1 MPETEPK
8 TGKLSSFLL
17 DILQTI
23 VLALAI
29 FMIAY
34 LFLFQPHQVK
44 GHSMDP
50 NFSDG
55 EYLLTD
61 KLSYRFGEPKR
72 GDVVVF
78 EAPVNRREDYIK
90 RILALPGENV
100 MVKDGKVLING
111 RPLDEEYIP
120 ETFRTNPGVYL
131 ADGSTITLRP
141 DEYIVMGDNRDH
153 SSDSRSWGPVKKSDL
168 VGRAWVIYWP
178 PKLWGLVKGEKYKP
192 LN

>member
-1 MPETEPK
+1 MSETESK

-44 GHSMDP
+44 GRSMDP

-72 GDVVVF
+72 GDVIVF
-78 EAPVNRREDYIK
+78 EAPGSGGEEFIK
-90 RILALPGENV
+90 RIIALPGESISL
-100 MVKDGKVLING
+100 KEGKVFVNG
-111 RPLDEEYIP
+111 RLLQ
-120 ETFRTNPGVYL
+120 ETYL
-131 ADGSTITLRP
+131 
-141 DEYIVMGDNRDH
+141 
-153 SSDSRSWGPVKKSDL
+153 SDSVRTLSGSFLKEGHELL
-168 VGRAWVIYWP
+168 VPQG
-178 PKLWGLVKGEKYKP
+178 
-192 LN
+192 